1 MPFMN
6 KYMTP
11 KTGITRLI
19 CRRKNLV
26 AKNVEVF
33 GMYKLSRLQA
43 QRIVE
48 KMMKDIPYNINIM
61 DEQGIIIGSGQ
72 TERIGIVHAGA
83 VEAIKLGVV
92 VEINC
97 DKKFEKKGINLP
109 IKYDNEIVGVVGIS
123 GNSKE
128 VRPFGNLVNSTVTL
142 MIEQEISLQ
151 RLNEDSKKKND
162 FFRKLISPA
171 NEISEEFYNE
181 GLEYKID
188 LNKETQVVI
197 IEFKSEINGNP
208 PILQYYPSFKTSST
222 SVCMIIQDNANLP
235 SLKNHLQ
242 TKRGDV
248 SASFGGVGISVS
260 LAYLQAK
267 SAMQVMKGLFP
278 DKTSIK
284 YSDVKLVADMTELKL
299 EDKKISH
306 ILDNNEILIETLQ
319 VYIENNLN
327 VMETADNLN
336 IHRNTLNYRLNRI
349 YEITGKDPKK
359 ILDLIELIHILIN
372 RKM

>member
-1 MPFMN
+1 
-6 KYMTP
+6 MTQKHGYYEIDLP
-11 KTGITRLI
+11 K
-19 CRRKNLV
+19 KNLV
-26 AKNVEVF
+26 VKNIEVF

-48 KMMKDIPYNINIM
+48 KMMKDILYNINIM
-61 DEQGIIIGSGQ
+61 DEKGIIIGSGQ

-83 VEAIKLGVV
+83 VEAIRLGDA

-109 IKYDNEIVGVVGIS
+109 IKYDDEIVGVVGIS

-171 NEISEEFYNE
+171 NDISEEFYNE

-188 LNKETQVVI
+188 LNKESEVVI
-197 IEFKSEINGNP
+197 IEFKSEINDNP
-208 PILQYYPSFKTSST
+208 PLLQYYPSFKTSNT
-222 SVCMIIQDNANLP
+222 SVCMVIQDNANLS

-242 TKRGDV
+242 TKYGDV
-248 SASFGGVGISVS
+248 NASFSGVGISVS

-267 SAMQVMKGLFP
+267 SAMQVRKGLFP
-278 DKTSIK
+278 DKISIE
-284 YSDVKLVADMTELKL
+284 YSDIKLIADMTELKL

-359 ILDLIELIHILIN
+359 ILDLIELVHILIK

>member
-1 MPFMN
+1 
-6 KYMTP
+6 
-11 KTGITRLI
+11 
-19 CRRKNLV
+19 
-26 AKNVEVF
+26 
-33 GMYKLSRLQA
+33 MYKLSKLQA

-72 TERIGIVHAGA
+72 KERIGTVHAGA
-83 VEAIKLGVV
+83 VEAIKLGYV
-92 VEINC
+92 VEINY
-97 DKKFEKKGINLP
+97 DKKFERQGINLP
-109 IKYDNEIVGVVGIS
+109 IKFDNEIVGVVGIS

-142 MIEQEISLQ
+142 MIEQAISLQ
-151 RLNEDSKKKND
+151 RLNEDSKKKNE
-162 FFRKLISPA
+162 FFRKLINPA

-188 LNKETQVVI
+188 LNKESEVVI
-197 IEFKSEINGNP
+197 IDFKSEINDNP
-208 PILQYYPSFKTSST
+208 PLLQYYPSFKTSST
-222 SVCMIIQDNANLP
+222 SVCMIIQDNTNLP
-235 SLKNHLQ
+235 SLKNHL
-242 TKRGDV
+242 KMKYGNVNAAFSDV
-248 SASFGGVGISVS
+248 NSSVS

-267 SAMQVMKGLFP
+267 SAMHVMKGLFP

-284 YSDVKLVADMTELKL
+284 YSDVKLIADMTELKM
-299 EDKKISH
+299 ENKKISH

-327 VMETADNLN
+327 VMETADILN
-336 IHRNTLNYRLNRI
+336 IHRNTLNYRLSRI

-359 ILDLIELIHILIN
+359 ILDLIDLVHILIH

>member
-1 MPFMN
+1 
-6 KYMTP
+6 
-11 KTGITRLI
+11 
-19 CRRKNLV
+19 
-26 AKNVEVF
+26 
-33 GMYKLSRLQA
+33 MYKLSKLQA

-72 TERIGIVHAGA
+72 KERIGTVHAGA
-83 VEAIKLGVV
+83 VEAIKLGYV
-92 VEINC
+92 VEINY
-97 DKKFEKKGINLP
+97 DKKFERQGINLP
-109 IKYDNEIVGVVGIS
+109 IKFDNEIVGVVGIS

-142 MIEQEISLQ
+142 MIEQAISLQ
-151 RLNEDSKKKND
+151 RLNEDSKKKNN
-162 FFRKLISPA
+162 FFRKLINPA

-188 LNKETQVVI
+188 LNKESEVVI
-197 IEFKSEINGNP
+197 IDFKSEINDNP
-208 PILQYYPSFKTSST
+208 PLLQYYPSFKTSST
-222 SVCMIIQDNANLP
+222 SVCMIIQDNTNLP
-235 SLKNHLQ
+235 SLKNHL
-242 TKRGDV
+242 KMKYGNVNAAFSDV
-248 SASFGGVGISVS
+248 NSSVS

-267 SAMQVMKGLFP
+267 SAMHVMKGLFP

-284 YSDVKLVADMTELKL
+284 YSDVKLIADMTELKM
-299 EDKKISH
+299 ENKKISH

-327 VMETADNLN
+327 VMETADILN
-336 IHRNTLNYRLNRI
+336 IHRNTLNYRLSRI

-359 ILDLIELIHILIN
+359 ILDLIDLVHILIH